1 MKDSKEKEHRISN
14 LKDMIDNIKDDP
26 NSPSYAEV
34 EEDSELID
42 YLNEDKVDYDE
53 LGINDEFIY
62 RPDEEKSYAVDL
74 EDNDINEE
82 FLIKTP
88 KEKDIEDSNETESDE
103 EDIMGDVSENLDIFI
118 NAKIGRTPVLAII
131 STVLGII
138 LVLISILI
146 FQSRSDRVID
156 NVVSGETNF
165 IFVIVLGI
173 GILFLIYGIYRIFGL
188 KNPITGITDSVNSM
202 DLSSGKKDAKNESN
216 EMIIPKSNIPL
227 DKDSYKIGE
236 FNLEEL
242 KNKLKKQPT
251 SKKQVPIT
259 ENIDEIPPAKEKEES
274 KKGLTAEEIEDIE
287 YEQAKLDSETIDEI
301 FAEVEDIEEMPIISI
316 DSEEKKE

>member
-202 DLSSGKKDAKNESN
+202 DLSNEKKDAKNES
-216 EMIIPKSNIPL
+216 EERIIPKSNIPL

>member
-14 LKDMIDNIKDDP
+14 LKDMIDNIKDGP
-26 NSPSYAEV
+26 NSSSYAEV

-74 EDNDINEE
+74 EDNGINEE

-138 LVLISILI
+138 LVL
-146 FQSRSDRVID
+146 V
-156 NVVSGETNF
+156 ET
-165 IFVIVLGI
+165 ICLKMG
-173 GILFLIYGIYRIFGL
+173 FLI
-188 KNPITGITDSVNSM
+188 
-202 DLSSGKKDAKNESN
+202 A
-216 EMIIPKSNIPL
+216 
-227 DKDSYKIGE
+227 
-236 FNLEEL
+236 
-242 KNKLKKQPT
+242 
-251 SKKQVPIT
+251 
-259 ENIDEIPPAKEKEES
+259 
-274 KKGLTAEEIEDIE
+274 
-287 YEQAKLDSETIDEI
+287 
-301 FAEVEDIEEMPIISI
+301 
-316 DSEEKKE
+316 